1 MTLNICH
8 SWMKHSCE
16 QVSQMFLFLLCFSHG
31 EVKNCT
37 GGELRKNVLTL
48 RLVHQTLSP
57 SPHSRQPCNSGRP
70 HPLSVVV
77 GVAAPPALTGQ
88 QCRSSSPP
96 FLPIP
101 RKKVCFSSGTD
112 ISIFNL
118 EK

>member
-70 HPLSVVV
+70 HPPLLLSV
-77 GVAAPPALTGQ
+77 L
-88 QCRSSSPP
+88 
-96 FLPIP
+96 LPLLP
-101 RKKVCFSSGTD
+101 
-112 ISIFNL
+112 
-118 EK
+118 